1 MEDHIRVSDISNYLK
16 CPRQVYYTYK
26 ESRPVNPITS
36 AYVESL
42 LIREMARSYADVVR
56 SGDRDDALQELL
68 DVAAHQLTTIYR
80 EELRD
85 IDEEMLLDAVEV
97 VRSHLEGIRCGIL
110 ESVERL
116 GSNRLVEL
124 LTSHDTEP
132 VLYSKKFSLSGSPD
146 RLIMVD
152 DVPGL
157 SIIRTGR
164 APESGIWKN
173 DRIRLTALSIL
184 MEEEYDCVVSSG
196 TVEYARYGIV
206 RNTKIKRSDRR
217 KVLVLAG
224 RIRKIMDG
232 RLPHRPDDAPC
243 DYCSYAELCQVTPTL
258 ASKFF

>member
-1 MEDHIRVSDISNYLK
+1 MEDYIRVSDITNYLK
-16 CPRQVYYTYK
+16 CPRLVYYTYK
-26 ESRPVNPITS
+26 EPGTGNALTS

-42 LIREMARSYADVVR
+42 LIKEMARSYAYVVR
-56 SGDRDDALQELL
+56 SGNMYDALLEFLE
-68 DVAAHQLTTIYR
+68 VAANQLTAIYR

-85 IDEEMLLDAVEV
+85 INEEMLFEAFDT
-97 VRSHLEGIRCGIL
+97 VRSYLEGIKCGIL

-116 GSNRLVEL
+116 GADRLVEL

-132 VLYSKKFSLSGSPD
+132 VLYSKKFGLSGSPD
-146 RLIMVD
+146 RLLMTD

-164 APESGIWKN
+164 APESGIWKD

-184 MEEEYDCVVSSG
+184 VEEEYDCVVGSG

-224 RIRKIMDG
+224 RIRKIRDG

-243 DYCSYAELCQVTPTL
+243 DYCSYREICQVTPTL
-258 ASKFF
+258 ASRFF

>member
-1 MEDHIRVSDISNYLK
+1 MEDYIRVSDISNYLK

-26 ESRPVNPITS
+26 ESRPGNTITS
-36 AYVESL
+36 SYVESL
-42 LIREMARSYADVVR
+42 LIKEMARSYADVVR
-56 SGDRDDALQELL
+56 SGNMDDALLELL
-68 DVAAHQLTTIYR
+68 DVARHQLIAIYR

-85 IDEEMLLDAVEV
+85 IDEEMLFEAFDT
-97 VRSHLEGIRCGIL
+97 VRSYLGGIKCGIL

-116 GSNRLVEL
+116 GSDRLVEL

-132 VLYSKKFSLSGSPD
+132 VFYSKKFGLSGSPD
-146 RLIMVD
+146 RLLMAD
-152 DVPGL
+152 DLPGL

-164 APESGIWKN
+164 APESGIWKD

-184 MEEEYDCVVSSG
+184 VEEEYDCVVSSG
-196 TVEYARYGIV
+196 TVEYARHGIV

-224 RIRKIMDG
+224 RIRKIRNG

>member
-1 MEDHIRVSDISNYLK
+1 MEDYIRVSDITNYLK
-16 CPRQVYYTYK
+16 CPRLVYYTYK
-26 ESRPVNPITS
+26 EPGTGNALTS

-42 LIREMARSYADVVR
+42 LIREMARSYAYVVR
-56 SGDRDDALQELL
+56 SGNMYDALLEFLE
-68 DVAAHQLTTIYR
+68 VAANQLTAIYR

-85 IDEEMLLDAVEV
+85 INEEMLFEAFDT
-97 VRSHLEGIRCGIL
+97 VRSYLEGIKCGIL

-116 GSNRLVEL
+116 GADRLVEL

-132 VLYSKKFSLSGSPD
+132 VLYSKKFGLSGSPD
-146 RLIMVD
+146 RLLMTD

-164 APESGIWKN
+164 APESGIWKD

-184 MEEEYDCVVSSG
+184 VEEEYDCVVGSG

-224 RIRKIMDG
+224 RIRKIRDG

-243 DYCSYAELCQVTPTL
+243 DYCSYREICQVTPTL
-258 ASKFF
+258 ASRFF

>member
-1 MEDHIRVSDISNYLK
+1 MY
-16 CPRQVYYTYK
+16 
-26 ESRPVNPITS
+26 
-36 AYVESL
+36 
-42 LIREMARSYADVVR
+42 
-56 SGDRDDALQELL
+56 DALLEFLE
-68 DVAAHQLTTIYR
+68 VAANQLTAIYR

-85 IDEEMLLDAVEV
+85 INEEMLFEAFDT
-97 VRSHLEGIRCGIL
+97 VRSYLEGIKCGIL

-116 GSNRLVEL
+116 GADRLVEL

-132 VLYSKKFSLSGSPD
+132 VLYSKKFGLSGSPD
-146 RLIMVD
+146 RLLMTD

-164 APESGIWKN
+164 APESGIWKD

-184 MEEEYDCVVSSG
+184 VEEEYDCVVGSG

-224 RIRKIMDG
+224 RIRKIRDG

-243 DYCSYAELCQVTPTL
+243 DYCSYREICQITPTL
-258 ASKFF
+258 ASRFF

>member
-1 MEDHIRVSDISNYLK
+1 MEDHIKVSDISNYLK

-26 ESRPVNPITS
+26 EPRPGNTITS

-56 SGDRDDALQELL
+56 SGNMDDALQELL
-68 DVAAHQLTTIYR
+68 DIAANQLTAIYR
-80 EELRD
+80 EELMG
-85 IDEEMLLDAVEV
+85 IDEEMLLEAVEA
-97 VRSHLEGIRCGIL
+97 VRSHLEGIKCGIL

-116 GSNRLVEL
+116 GRDRLVEL

-132 VLYSKKFSLSGSPD
+132 VLYSKKFGLSGSPD
-146 RLIMVD
+146 RLLMVD
-152 DVPGL
+152 DMPGL

-173 DRIRLTALSIL
+173 DRIKLTALSIL
-184 MEEEYDCVVSSG
+184 VEEEYDCVVGSG

-206 RNTKIKRSDRR
+206 RNIKIKRADRR

-224 RIRKIMDG
+224 RIRKIRDG

-243 DYCSYAELCQVTPTL
+243 DYCSYAELCQVAPTL

>member
-1 MEDHIRVSDISNYLK
+1 MEDYIRVSDISNYLK
-16 CPRQVYYTYK
+16 CPRQVYYSYN
-26 ESRPVNPITS
+26 ESKPGNTITPS
-36 AYVESL
+36 YVESL

-56 SGDRDDALQELL
+56 SGNMDDALSELL
-68 DVAAHQLTTIYR
+68 DVAANQLTAIYR

-85 IDEEMLLDAVEV
+85 IDEEMLFESVEA
-97 VRSHLEGIRCGIL
+97 VRSCLEGIKCGIL

-116 GSNRLVEL
+116 GSDRLVEL

-132 VLYSKKFSLSGSPD
+132 VFYSKKFGLSGSPD
-146 RLIMVD
+146 RLLMVD

-164 APESGIWKN
+164 APESGIWKD

-184 MEEEYDCVVSSG
+184 LEEEYDCVVGSG
-196 TVEYARYGIV
+196 TVEYARHGIV
-206 RNTKIKRSDRR
+206 RNTKIKRADRR

-224 RIRKIMDG
+224 RIRKIKDG

-243 DYCSYAELCQVTPTL
+243 DYCSYAELCQVTQTL
-258 ASKFF
+258 ASRFF

>member
-1 MEDHIRVSDISNYLK
+1 MEDYIRVSDITNYLK
-16 CPRQVYYTYK
+16 CPRLVYYTYK
-26 ESRPVNPITS
+26 EPGTGNALTS

-42 LIREMARSYADVVR
+42 LIREMARSYAYVVR
-56 SGDRDDALQELL
+56 SGNMYDALLEFLE
-68 DVAAHQLTTIYR
+68 VAANQLTAIYR

-85 IDEEMLLDAVEV
+85 INEEMLFEAFDT
-97 VRSHLEGIRCGIL
+97 VRSYLEGIKCGIL

-116 GSNRLVEL
+116 GADRLVEL

-132 VLYSKKFSLSGSPD
+132 VLYSKKFGLSGSPD
-146 RLIMVD
+146 RLLMTD

-164 APESGIWKN
+164 APESGIWKD

-184 MEEEYDCVVSSG
+184 LEEEYDCVVGSG

-206 RNTKIKRSDRR
+206 RNTKIKRADRR

-224 RIRKIMDG
+224 RIRKIRDG

-243 DYCSYAELCQVTPTL
+243 DYCSYREICQITPTL
-258 ASKFF
+258 ASRFF

>member
-26 ESRPVNPITS
+26 ESRPANPITS
-36 AYVESL
+36 SYVESL
-42 LIREMARSYADVVR
+42 LIREMARSYADVVQ
-56 SGDRDDALQELL
+56 SGDLDAAMQELL
-68 DVAAHQLTTIYR
+68 DIAANQLTAIYR
-80 EELRD
+80 EELRG
-85 IDEEMLLDAVEV
+85 IDEEMLFEAVEA
-97 VRSHLEGIRCGIL
+97 VRSHLEGIKCGIL

-116 GSNRLVEL
+116 GSSRLVEL

-132 VLYSKKFSLSGSPD
+132 VLYSKKFGLSGSPD
-146 RLIMVD
+146 RLLMVNG
-152 DVPGL
+152 VPGL

-184 MEEEYDCVVSSG
+184 MEEEYDCVVSFG
-196 TVEYARYGIV
+196 TVEYARYGVV
-206 RNTKIKRSDRR
+206 RNTNIKRSDRR

-224 RIRKIMDG
+224 RIRKIMGG

-243 DYCSYAELCQVTPTL
+243 DYCSYAELCQVAPTL

>member
-1 MEDHIRVSDISNYLK
+1 MEDYIRVSDITNYLK
-16 CPRQVYYTYK
+16 CPRLVYYTYK
-26 ESRPVNPITS
+26 EHGTGNALTS

-42 LIREMARSYADVVR
+42 LIREMARSYAYVVR
-56 SGDRDDALQELL
+56 SGNMYDALLEFLE
-68 DVAAHQLTTIYR
+68 VAANQLTAIYR

-85 IDEEMLLDAVEV
+85 INEEMLFEAFDT
-97 VRSHLEGIRCGIL
+97 VRSYLEGIKCGIL

-116 GSNRLVEL
+116 GADRLVEL

-132 VLYSKKFSLSGSPD
+132 VLYSKKFGLSGSPD
-146 RLIMVD
+146 RLLMTD

-164 APESGIWKN
+164 APESGIWKD

-184 MEEEYDCVVSSG
+184 VEEEYDCVVGSG

-224 RIRKIMDG
+224 RIRKIRDG

-243 DYCSYAELCQVTPTL
+243 DYCSYREICQVTPTL
-258 ASKFF
+258 ASRFF

>member
-1 MEDHIRVSDISNYLK
+1 MEYYIRVSDITNYLK
-16 CPRQVYYTYK
+16 CPRQVYYNHNEPRTG
-26 ESRPVNPITS
+26 NTITS
-36 AYVESL
+36 SYIESL

-56 SGDRDDALQELL
+56 SVDMDAALKELL
-68 DVAAHQLTTIYR
+68 DVAALQLTAIYR
-80 EELRD
+80 EELKG
-85 IDEEMLLDAVEV
+85 IDEEMLFNATESVN
-97 VRSHLEGIRCGIL
+97 SHLEGIKCGIM

-116 GSNRLVEL
+116 GSDRLVEL

-132 VLYSKKFSLSGSPD
+132 VLYSKKFGLSGSPD
-146 RLIMVD
+146 RLLMGD

-184 MEEEYDCVVSSG
+184 MEEEYDCVVDSG

-206 RNTKIKRSDRR
+206 RNTKIKRTDRR

-224 RIRKIMDG
+224 RIRKIIDG

-243 DYCSYAELCQVTPTL
+243 DYCSYTELCQVTPTL
-258 ASKFF
+258 ASRFF

>member
-1 MEDHIRVSDISNYLK
+1 MEDYIRVSDITNYLK
-16 CPRQVYYTYK
+16 CPRLVYYTYK
-26 ESRPVNPITS
+26 EPGTGNALTS

-42 LIREMARSYADVVR
+42 LIREMARSYAYVVR
-56 SGDRDDALQELL
+56 SGNMYDALLEFLE
-68 DVAAHQLTTIYR
+68 VAANQLTAIYR

-85 IDEEMLLDAVEV
+85 INEEMLFEAFDT
-97 VRSHLEGIRCGIL
+97 VRSYLEGIKCGIL

-116 GSNRLVEL
+116 GADRLVEL

-132 VLYSKKFSLSGSPD
+132 VLYSKKFGLSGSPD
-146 RLIMVD
+146 RLLMTD

-164 APESGIWKN
+164 APESGIWKD

-184 MEEEYDCVVSSG
+184 VEEEYDCVVGSG

-224 RIRKIMDG
+224 RIRKIRDG

-243 DYCSYAELCQVTPTL
+243 DYCSYREICQITPTL
-258 ASKFF
+258 ASRFF